1 MCVLANRVLLLYKLL
16 FVINSFNKCSLNVY
30 KHILKVNIVI
40 DVLVVVKV
48 VEIVSVCSLKNNL
61 CDTMSVFAILQFY

>member
-1 MCVLANRVLLLYKLL
+1 MY
-16 FVINSFNKCSLNVY
+16 IY

-48 VEIVSVCSLKNNL
+48 VKIVSVCSLKNNV